1 MNYIRPIHPIFLENI
16 HIPSIGSTIAA
27 YILFILVIT
36 IVSLCIGKY
45 ATHKW
50 NGKKRSTT
58 LVFIL
63 ISIAV
68 AIALICFFG
77 LSARTIKGII
87 FCYIL
92 LISSYSDIKSR
103 KCDDYLSVM
112 LLLAGFIE
120 IDISALPGMFVAGLF
135 TAGNFLFVLIISST
149 GIGGADIK
157 IASASA
163 FLLGFRRGIIGI
175 VAGLLLAIII
185 NTVKQNK
192 KSCFPMIPYF
202 TAAFIPAYFL

>member
-1 MNYIRPIHPIFLENI
+1 MNYIRPIYPQQSQNI
-16 HIPSIGSTIAA
+16 TSEATTITTS
-27 YILFILVIT
+27 ILFLLI
-36 IVSLCIGKY
+36 IVALSVCIGLY
-45 ATHKW
+45 SANKW
-50 NGKKRSTT
+50 NGNKKSTT
-58 LVFIL
+58 LGFIL
-63 ISIAV
+63 ISVVV
-68 AIALICFFG
+68 AIAMICFFG
-77 LSARTIKGII
+77 LSARTIQGMI
-87 FCYIL
+87 FCLIL
-92 LISSYSDIKSR
+92 LISSYSDIKTR

-112 LLLAGFIE
+112 ILLAGFIE
-120 IDISALPGMFVAGLF
+120 IDISALPGLYMAGLF
-135 TAGNFLFVLIISST
+135 TAGSFLFVLIISST